1 VPEKMEGE
9 FVVIWEREGR
19 EMMEVVFWRGKEEE
33 GSYVVVVGVG
43 GWVCGW
49 DWGW

>member
-1 VPEKMEGE
+1 MEGE

-19 EMMEVVFWRGKEEE
+19 EMMEFVFWRGAEE